1 MTVRKAGEP
10 LAEEPTTLNRIKEE
24 LSLNEKRLLLAL
36 KDEKSLKPEKAMR
49 KGGFASELEIMNAAS
64 WLRNKDLLLIQEDSF
79 HRISLGRKTYA
90 TQGLPERKVLDFLS
104 RNDGVASLAE
114 LEEKGGIS
122 KQEAGISIGWLSRKR
137 WAKIKKQDGETF
149 LLITETGKRSV
160 KEKGEDEKIIDI
172 LSRKV
177 MDAADIPKDV
187 LKALKGRKD
196 VITEKEEVTRRLE
209 LTDLGREV
217 AFSGLEMKREVSSL
231 TPEML
236 RSGKWKDV
244 QFRKYD
250 VNSFAPTP
258 SPGRV
263 HPVTNIIERI
273 RRIFLDM
280 GFSEI
285 TGNYAELELWN
296 MDALFIPQDHPA
308 RDEQDTFYIET
319 VGDIDPMELC
329 KRDDIDPYSL
339 FARVHEDG
347 GETGS
352 KGWEYNWSKEKADK
366 AILRT
371 HTTVN
376 TIRECYNDPDP
387 PRKIFS
393 IEKVFRNESI
403 DSTHLPEFHQIE
415 GIIIE
420 EGGSMDMLIGF
431 LKEFYGKMG
440 FPDIRVRPGYFPYTE
455 PSLEVDVFYN
465 GKWMELGGAG
475 IFRPEVTE
483 PAGIDVPV
491 LAWGLGLER
500 LAMLVLQRKDIRD
513 LYISDVDW
521 LRSVPHV

>member
-1 MTVRKAGEP
+1 MVD
-10 LAEEPTTLNRIKEE
+10 EEVDLSRIKDE

-36 KDEKSLKPEKAMR
+36 KDERSLKPEKALR
-49 KGGFASELEIMNAAS
+49 KGGFGKEVEVMNAAS
-64 WLRNKDLLLIQEDSF
+64 WLRTKNLLEIREESF
-79 HRISLGRKTYA
+79 HKIAIGRKTYA
-90 TQGLPERKVLDFLS
+90 TQGLPERKVLEFIAK
-104 RNDGVASLAE
+104 NDGIASLTE
-114 LEEKGGIS
+114 LEEKGKLT
-122 KQEAGISIGWLSRKR
+122 KQEVGISIGWLNRKR
-137 WAKIKKQDGETF
+137 WAKIKKEDGEMYV
-149 LLITETGKRSV
+149 IISETGKRSV
-160 KEKGEDEKIIDI
+160 GKKGEDEQIIDI
-172 LSRKV
+172 LSRKE
-177 MDAADIPKDV
+177 MDASDISKEV

-196 VITEKEEVTRRLE
+196 VISEREEITRRLE
-209 LTDLGREV
+209 LTDLGRRI
-217 AFSGLEMKREVSSL
+217 ANSGLELKREVSQL
-231 TPEML
+231 TPDML

-244 QFRKYD
+244 EFRRYD
-250 VNSFAPTP
+250 VNTFAPTP
-258 SPGRV
+258 SGGRV

-308 RDEQDTFYIET
+308 REEHDTFYVET
-319 VGDIDPMELC
+319 VGEMDPLELVND
-329 KRDDIDPYSL
+329 KGMDPYGIFSK
-339 FARVHEDG
+339 VHENG

-352 KGWEYNWSKEKADK
+352 SGWGYRWSKDK
-366 AILRT
+366 ANKTILRT

-376 TIRECYNDPDP
+376 TIRHCFNDPKP
-387 PRKIFS
+387 PIKVFS

-415 GIIIE
+415 GIIVE
-420 EGGSMDMLIGF
+420 EGASMNMLVGL
-431 LKEFYGKMG
+431 LKEFYRKMG
-440 FPDIRVRPGYFPYTE
+440 FTDIRVRPGYFPYTE

-465 GKWMELGGAG
+465 NKWMELGGAG

-483 PAGIDVPV
+483 PAGIKEPV

-513 LYISDVDW
+513 LYISDVEW